1 MNESQHKMTEAEV
14 SVFVREFERRTG
26 VFAER
31 VNGSAVWQLIRF
43 EVSVR
48 IQGLGLERA
57 PAGRRRLVGSLL
69 RGFLQF
75 FRLPRS
81 SYFCKTFDSAYRR
94 ETPAGF
100 EDIYFDDLKPVMPDM
115 IKVSSCDAAGYEQRI
130 AKASTPPV
138 FDDTSVIALSAIL
151 GRLFPV
157 VVRNPAF
164 GAISRAITSEL
175 GFDDYTPARIRRVYN
190 VFWWRVML
198 YRLVLRRVRPKAVLC
213 PDNGQF
219 GLMSAAQHFDIPY
232 IEMQH
237 GVFTHVHPNAL
248 PPDLS
253 EDEARGLLM
262 PSSFAVYGKFSADVL
277 HDSWLY
283 MNNRVHPVGA
293 PFLERARAVRAS
305 QYRPGAV
312 PRITLSTQGI
322 ARRALGDFIAEFL
335 RLCDEQFEL
344 VIKLH
349 PAYDHDQNFY
359 EQLFGGDPRVV
370 IDSGASAN
378 STHTFIA
385 RSDFHISISSTCHYD
400 ALGIGTPTGV
410 LALETHESV
419 ADLLHVSGACLIETP
434 ADLARMVRDRSFGVV
449 PDETSRYFFEHDFP
463 GRVEA
468 VLASM
473 SVAPEASDR
482 DTVAA

>member
-1 MNESQHKMTEAEV
+1 MTVPPQKMTEAEV
-14 SVFVREFERRTG
+14 STFVRKFEHRTG

-31 VNGSAVWQLIRF
+31 VNGVAVWQLIRF

-57 PAGRRRLVGSLL
+57 PASRGRLVSSLVH
-69 RGFLQF
+69 GFKQF

-94 ETPAGF
+94 ETPGGF
-100 EDIYFDDLKPVMPDM
+100 EDIYFDDLKAVLPGM

-130 AKASTPPV
+130 SQAATPPV

-151 GRLFPV
+151 GRIFPV
-157 VVRNPAF
+157 VFRNKGF
-164 GAISRAITSEL
+164 ETISRAIVDEL
-175 GFDDYTPARIRRVYN
+175 EFEDYTPARIRRVYN

-198 YRLVLRRVRPKAVLC
+198 YRLVLARVRPRVVLC
-213 PDNGQF
+213 PDNGQY
-219 GLMSAAQHFDIPY
+219 GLMAAAQNRNIPF

-248 PPDLS
+248 PPDLTA
-253 EDEARGLLM
+253 DEARGLLM

-277 HDSWLY
+277 RDSWLY
-283 MNNRVHPVGA
+283 MNDRVHPVGA
-293 PFLERARAVRAS
+293 PFLERARAVRET
-305 QYRPGAV
+305 QYKPGSK

-322 ARRALGDFIAEFL
+322 ARKALGDFIVKFL
-335 RLCDEQFEL
+335 AISDADFEL
-344 VIKLH
+344 IIKLH
-349 PAYDHDQNFY
+349 LAYDNDRNFY
-359 EQLFGGDPRVV
+359 DKLLGDDPRVL

-378 STHTFIA
+378 STHAFIA

-400 ALGIGTPTGV
+400 ALGIGTPTGI

-419 ADLLHVSGACLIETP
+419 IELLDVAGACLIDTP
-434 ADLARMVRDRSFGVV
+434 EELARIVRDRAFPAV
-449 PDETSRYFFEHDFP
+449 PEETSQYFFEHDFP

-468 VLASM
+468 VLDIVSKKNRSPM
-473 SVAPEASDR
+473 N
-482 DTVAA
+482 TAAA